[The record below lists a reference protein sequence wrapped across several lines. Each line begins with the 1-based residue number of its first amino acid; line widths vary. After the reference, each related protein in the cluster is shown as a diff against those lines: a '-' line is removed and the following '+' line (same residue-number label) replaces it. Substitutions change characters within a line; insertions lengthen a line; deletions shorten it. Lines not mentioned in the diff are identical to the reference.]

1 MADVK
6 QRDVIEVQE
15 TESLTDEIVGKNG
28 MYMKYN
34 FETYILN

>member
-15 TESLTDEIVGKNG
+15 TESLTDEIAGKNG
-28 MYMKYN
+28 MNMKYN
-34 FETYILN
+34 LETYILN